1 MNLEYLQQKEWQKF
15 LSEEL
20 PTTPWITVYKFNRDG
35 KDDIAIF
42 SGIIPLDKIK
52 KSLET
57 DSWDISIGEGHPGFV
72 TYFSNGEEDR
82 TEYKRNLND
91 LMVEPVVI
99 CREFNGMKENYLEIQ
114 EEFRLYHNLYKDP
127 KRDVYVKIYD
137 DGNEEDAVVIEN
149 KQVKIRTKLLKNY
162 IAAKQMALAIYFE
175 NFRYSTE
182 EFTEDEY
189 HLHSYDKRDENF
201 SFSLHIGPWSSV
213 SGDNNKTIS
222 VLLGKRIILPPPFK
236 KSGRWPFEE
245 RNAKFEDFIIGTD
258 EEGEHIFYTSN
269 PGKLANYFGA
279 NPGAPHFL
287 TPVFFKKEVLTK
299 YYNNPEK
306 YSVEDGY
313 LRCGGLWG
321 LQMDNDHP
329 DVVMVFLGY
338 LGQGLFHSEQLYWKS
353 YNIPPEGK
361 ISATCFKRS
370 FMAQFADPTSE
381 DLTFKSKF
389 IQFLE
394 KWSAKFGWP
403 LFLPL
408 NKDDSH
414 LFTSL
419 HVPVTNDHS
428 EFDSQILAISKILID
443 SLNEKEIEK
452 ATKADTKELPGIAK
466 FGHFLCENSLDNHEN
481 HIEFLKD
488 LYALR
493 SSGVGHRKGKRFAN
507 VAKRFSLDEKP
518 LKEVFVNILN
528 RAEEMLDTL
537 EAHFF
542 VVPHKKEM

>member
-1 MNLEYLQQKEWQKF
+1 MAN
-15 LSEEL
+15 
-20 PTTPWITVYKFNRDG
+20 
-35 KDDIAIF
+35 
-42 SGIIPLDKIK
+42 
-52 KSLET
+52 
-57 DSWDISIGEGHPGFV
+57 
-72 TYFSNGEEDR
+72 
-82 TEYKRNLND
+82 
-91 LMVEPVVI
+91 VI
-99 CREFNGMKENYLEIQ
+99 YREFNGMKENYLEIQ

-127 KRDVYVKIYD
+127 KRDVFVKIYD

-182 EFTEDEY
+182 EFTENEC
-189 HLHSYDKRDENF
+189 HLHSYDKRDVNL
-201 SFSLHIGPWSSV
+201 SFSLHIGSWSSV

-222 VLLGKRIILPPPFK
+222 GLLGKRIILPPPFK
-236 KSGRWPFEE
+236 KSGGWPFEE
-245 RNAKFEDFIIGTD
+245 RKANFEDFIIGTD

-269 PGKLANYFGA
+269 PDKLANYFGA
-279 NPGAPHFL
+279 NPGAPNFL
-287 TPVFFKKEVLTK
+287 TPVFFKKEVLAK

-338 LGQGLFHSEQLYWKS
+338 LGQSLFHSEQLYWKS
-353 YNIPPEGK
+353 YNISPEGK

-370 FMAQFADPTSE
+370 FLAQFADPASE

-389 IQFLE
+389 IKFSK

-408 NKDDSH
+408 NEKDSH

-428 EFDSQILAISKILID
+428 EFDSQILAIAKILID
-443 SLNEKEIEK
+443 SLNEKEIGR
-452 ATKADTKELPGIAK
+452 ATKADTKELLGIAK
-466 FGHFLCENSLDNHEN
+466 FGQFLSEDSLDDHEN
-481 HIEFLKD
+481 YIEFLKD

-493 SSGVGHRKGKRFAN
+493 SSGVGHRKGKRFEK
-507 VAKRFSLDEKP
+507 VAKRFELDKKP
-518 LKEVFVNILN
+518 LKEVFVNTLN
-528 RAEEMLDTL
+528 KAEKMLDTL
-537 EAHFF
+537 EAHFL
-542 VVPHKKEM
+542 